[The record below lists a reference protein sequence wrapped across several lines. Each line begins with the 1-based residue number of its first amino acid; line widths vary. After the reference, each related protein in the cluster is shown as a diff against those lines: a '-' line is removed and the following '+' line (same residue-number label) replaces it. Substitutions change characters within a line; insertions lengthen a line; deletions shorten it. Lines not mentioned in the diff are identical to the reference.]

1 MIKLTRQKEIEKIVK
16 GRDFVAIAD
25 IPQLL
30 GCSASTVRRDI
41 KEMESRGLLT
51 QSQGV
56 VIWKAKSPE
65 REQQHEIIYH
75 YRQSQNVDI
84 KRQLGAYAANF
95 VEENDTLFLDT
106 GTTMLELAKKL
117 PDITLTVVTN
127 DRELQ

>member
-1 MIKLTRQKEIEKIVK
+1 MRIITDTVDKDAKKHDKADKAKEIEKIVK

-56 VIWKAKSPE
+56 VIWKAKSLSGNSSM
-65 REQQHEIIYH
+65 R
-75 YRQSQNVDI
+75 
-84 KRQLGAYAANF
+84 
-95 VEENDTLFLDT
+95 
-106 GTTMLELAKKL
+106 
-117 PDITLTVVTN
+117 
-127 DRELQ
+127 